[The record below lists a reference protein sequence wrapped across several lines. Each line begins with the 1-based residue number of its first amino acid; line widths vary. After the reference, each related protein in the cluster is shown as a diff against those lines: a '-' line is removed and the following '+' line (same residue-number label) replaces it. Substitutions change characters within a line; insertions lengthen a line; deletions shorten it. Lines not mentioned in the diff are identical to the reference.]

1 MPKLKLQYF
10 DHLIWKTDWLEKTL
24 MLVKTEGRRGRGWQR
39 MRWLDGIT
47 NSMDMNLGKLPE
59 MVMDREAWCATL
71 HGVAKSR
78 TQLGDW
84 ATTITQKRIK
94 WRIFYWIWT
103 LQLGFSVSVSHLE
116 LHHFQAIV
124 SSQSEHKRQCDP
136 RERTVAAEKAG
147 SVSALPPSRLL
158 FARSLHLSELFP
170 STAEWK
176 NWTWLYSLI
185 YNVFPIAP
193 LLLSRFSR
201 VRLCATPE
209 TAAHQAPPSLGF
221 SRQEHWSGLPLPS
234 PMQESEKGKWRCS
247 VVSDS

>member
-10 DHLIWKTDWLEKTL
+10 DHLMWKTDSLEKTL

-47 NSMDMNLGKLPE
+47 NSMVMNLGKLPE
-59 MVMDREAWCATL
+59 MVTDREAWHATV

-84 ATTITQKRIK
+84 TTTTQKRIK

-103 LQLGFSVSVSHLE
+103 LQLRFSVSISHLE

-124 SSQSEHKRQCDP
+124 SPQSEHKRQCDP

-158 FARSLHLSELFP
+158 FAFRQVTSPLWVVSLDSKMKELDLTF
-170 STAEWK
+170 SF
-176 NWTWLYSLI
+176 I
-185 YNVFPIAP
+185 YYVCPIALDTGKQKLRGCKREEGSHFP
-193 LLLSRFSR
+193 
-201 VRLCATPE
+201 
-209 TAAHQAPPSLGF
+209 APG
-221 SRQEHWSGLPLPS
+221 SGT
-234 PMQESEKGKWRCS
+234 
-247 VVSDS
+247 VVTTMLNF